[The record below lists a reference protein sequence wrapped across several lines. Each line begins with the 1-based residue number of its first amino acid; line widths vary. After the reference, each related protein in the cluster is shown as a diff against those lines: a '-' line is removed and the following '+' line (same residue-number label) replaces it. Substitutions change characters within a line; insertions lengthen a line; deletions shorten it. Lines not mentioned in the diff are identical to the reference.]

1 MVVRSSFLQVATF
14 RQYGQRI
21 RWLLL
26 VSRFQGVL
34 LLYALSTVAASA
46 PTLEGQP
53 LPLTFHMA
61 VLITVVLTLL
71 FAGWVV
77 RTYPAFTFTESLTR
91 AAKHL
96 WNWIKENFSGRI

>member
-1 MVVRSSFLQVATF
+1 
-14 RQYGQRI
+14 
-21 RWLLL
+21 

-46 PTLEGQP
+46 PTLEEAP
-53 LPLTFHMA
+53 SPPASPMSILIA
-61 VLITVVLTLL
+61 VLLTLA